1 MKTCKNCLVEKE
13 LFSFHKQKGSSD
25 GYRSIC
31 KDCRKGEHVDRYA
44 ADKEAW
50 NNRAVRWR
58 KNNPNAAKRIN
69 DRYRAENKVKRNA
82 QTAAWKKENKGYINF
97 LNSKRHASKLLRT
110 PTWLTDHDLL
120 HIQCLYQVAAMRSRE
135 SGQAWHVDHIIPLN
149 GETVSGLHV
158 PANLR
163 VIPAI
168 DNLRKYNTY
177 VD

>member
-1 MKTCKNCLVEKE
+1 MKICKSCHIEKE
-13 LFSFHKQKGSSD
+13 LFSFHKKKGGID
-25 GYRSIC
+25 GYRNIC

-44 ADKEAW
+44 VNKETW
-50 NNRAVRWR
+50 NKRAIQWR
-58 KNNPNAAKRIN
+58 KDNPEAVKRTEAK
-69 DRYRAENKVKRNA
+69 YRAENKVKRNA
-82 QTAAWKKENKGYINF
+82 QLAVWKKENKGHINF

-110 PTWLTDHDLL
+110 PAWLTEQDLL
-120 HIQCLYQVAAMRSRE
+120 HIKCLYQVAAMRSRE
-135 SGQAWHVDHIIPLN
+135 SGQEWHVDHILPLN

>member
-50 NNRAVRWR
+50 NNRAVQWR
-58 KNNPNAAKRIN
+58 KNNPTAAKRIN
-69 DRYRAENKVKRNA
+69 DRYRTENKVKRNA